1 MANIAPIMGNECPYI
16 ILLWIRKAVGGY
28 CMNTSEAVKNRV
40 IELCMAKR
48 WSFNALAEY
57 SGIPSSTMTNILNG
71 KSQNP
76 GVVTIKKICD
86 GLEITL
92 SEFFSTPVFDGLEQ
106 EIK

>member
-1 MANIAPIMGNECPYI
+1 MDTN
-16 ILLWIRKAVGGY
+16 
-28 CMNTSEAVKNRV
+28 EAVKNRI
-40 IELCMAKR
+40 IELCMARR
-48 WSFNALAEY
+48 WAFDALAGY
-57 SGIPSSTMTNILNG
+57 SGIPSSTMRNIIDG

-92 SEFFSTPVFDGLEQ
+92 GEFFSTPAFDNLEQ